1 MATNVVKVRASEIP
15 SHYTMDVTVKIT
27 GLRWLRV
34 RMLLGGALI
43 RLAAWAMRIE
53 QMTLKFD
60 GGD

>member
-1 MATNVVKVRASEIP
+1 
-15 SHYTMDVTVKIT
+15 MDVTVKIT